1 LTTRF
6 IPIDQLDKSRCYIIV
21 GVQKS
26 GTTSLGKY
34 MRDLGYEVIEDERNF
49 LNIDKA
55 KNHDYSHYTPIVVT
69 RNPIDRAWSDYNSFG
84 VSLENACD
92 NSFYKA
98 GLQMW
103 DSLIYSLEYLQ
114 TLPDFPKVNDNKSKP
129 KLTNDI
135 KQLIINELF
144 LENKHKLRSERL
156 IEHT

>member
-1 LTTRF
+1 MTTRF
-6 IPIDQLDKSRCYIIV
+6 ITIDELDKSRCYIIV

-55 KNHDYSHYTPIVVT
+55 KNHDYSNYTPIVVT
-69 RNPIDRAWSDYNSFG
+69 RNPIERAWSDHNYFG
-84 VSLENACD
+84 VSLEKACD

-103 DSLIYSLEYLQ
+103 DCLIYSLEYLM
-114 TLPDFPKVNDNKSKP
+114 TLPNFPHERIGNKKPLSNDNKQKI
-129 KLTNDI
+129 LM
-135 KQLIINELF
+135 ELF
-144 LENKHKLRSERL
+144 NNG
-156 IEHT
+156 